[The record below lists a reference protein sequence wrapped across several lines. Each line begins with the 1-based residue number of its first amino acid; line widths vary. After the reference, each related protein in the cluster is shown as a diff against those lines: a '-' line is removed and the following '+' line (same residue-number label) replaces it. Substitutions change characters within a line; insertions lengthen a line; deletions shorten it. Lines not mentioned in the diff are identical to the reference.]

1 MNTINFHILWTL
13 ALFVLFIAIIFWA
26 WSGKR
31 KSEFD
36 ELANLPL
43 DEERFVS
50 QIDKATS
57 GRSDNA

>member
-50 QIDKATS
+50 QIEKEAS
-57 GRSDNA
+57 GRNDNA